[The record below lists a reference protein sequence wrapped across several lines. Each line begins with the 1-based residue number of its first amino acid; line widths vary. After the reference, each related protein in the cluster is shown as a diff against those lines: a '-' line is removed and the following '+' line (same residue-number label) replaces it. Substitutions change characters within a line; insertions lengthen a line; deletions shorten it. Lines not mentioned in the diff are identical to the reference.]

1 MQFSDPLLMTED
13 KIDWDHREETKII
26 KKPKRKIKT
35 VFIVG
40 RLVY

>member
-1 MQFSDPLLMTED
+1 MQLSDLLLTAED

-35 VFIVG
+35 VFIAG